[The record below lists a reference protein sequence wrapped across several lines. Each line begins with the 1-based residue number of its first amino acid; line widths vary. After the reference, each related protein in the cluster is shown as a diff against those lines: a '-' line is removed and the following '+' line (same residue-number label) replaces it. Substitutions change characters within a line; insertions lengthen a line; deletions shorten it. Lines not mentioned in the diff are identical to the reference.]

1 MIKSS
6 KEAPLDERSNN
17 IIKPAIRMETPED
30 IGWDKQANSLGNDY
44 KDSLKVLE
52 PPPMI
57 LETLIPKRNINS
69 GALKRLSI

>member
-1 MIKSS
+1 
-6 KEAPLDERSNN
+6 
-17 IIKPAIRMETPED
+17 METPED

-57 LETLIPKRNINS
+57 LETLIPKRNIKS